1 MSEEATA
8 GVAIDAGTAPHR
20 NRISPGGIRRYGA
33 VAVVVLAAVLA
44 ITIGGDIWIYQASL
58 VAAYAIAAVG
68 QQWLVGRVGQVSIG
82 GAAFLAIGA
91 FSGAKVAAQG
101 WGVFPL
107 PLIAAAV
114 MGSAVGFIVGVAGL
128 RFRGLYLLLSTLA
141 LQYVVA
147 FLTFEYQGTAG
158 GLVVPAAHIGGV
170 TFGPGRS
177 FLILELVVLGL
188 VVLVLQSMYSRLP
201 GRAWKAISEDEL
213 AAAVTSIDVVRWKL
227 LAFMG
232 SSAVT
237 AMAGAILGYLLQTVS
252 NQTFSLDLAI
262 SLLVMVFIGGV
273 GSMFGAIIGA
283 ALVTLL
289 PFGLQDISNSL
300 SASASL
306 ANWLTTNGATLD
318 NAIYGAA
325 LLVVLLFQRDGIIGL
340 GRKLA
345 ASAAKARRTTTSK
358 PESVDREAGARR
370 EVLAT
375 EERKPRQGAAKDTLL
390 TIRDLTVVYPSGARG
405 VDGLDLDVPHGSV
418 VALLGRN
425 GAGKTSSLRGIA
437 GFLKS
442 EQVSVHGTVRLAGAD
457 LSGATPMQTHRSGIV
472 LVPERDKIFPALT
485 VAEHLR
491 LVGTDSQQ
499 LLLDAGFEALV
510 SRWDS
515 RAGFLSGGERQML
528 ALAVAWA
535 QKPSVL
541 LIDELSLGLAP
552 VITKRLLRLVRAF
565 AEEQS
570 ISVVLVEQDATS
582 AVEVSDY
589 LYVIDHGRVVFEK
602 RSDMTRAD
610 ELSLTYL
617 GSR

>member
-1 MSEEATA
+1 MSEDVTA
-8 GVAIDAGTAPHR
+8 DVPVDARTAPHR
-20 NRISPGGIRRYGA
+20 NRISPEVIRRYGA

-107 PLIAAAV
+107 PLIAAGL
-114 MGSAVGFIVGVAGL
+114 MGSVVGFIVGAAGL

-158 GLVVPAAHIGGV
+158 GLIVPAAHIGGV
-170 TFGPGRS
+170 TFGQGRS

-262 SLLVMVFIGGV
+262 SLLVMVFIGGA

-289 PFGLQDISNSL
+289 PFGLQNISNSL
-300 SASASL
+300 SANASL

-318 NAIYGAA
+318 TAIYGAA
-325 LLVVLLFQRDGIIGL
+325 LLVVLLYQRDGIVGL

-345 ASAAKARRTTTSK
+345 TAIAKARRTTV
-358 PESVDREAGARR
+358 PGPANVDREAGASR

-375 EERKPRQGAAKDTLL
+375 EERKPRQAAAKDMLL

-405 VDGLDLDVPHGSV
+405 VDGLDLDVPRGSV

-472 LVPERDKIFPALT
+472 LVPERDKVFPALT

-499 LLLDAGFEALV
+499 LLHDAGFEALV

-535 QKPSVL
+535 QQPSVL

-552 VITKRLLRLVRAF
+552 VITKRLLRLVRTF